1 MASEEISTAA
11 VASGTRPPRILQ
23 VLPELV
29 TGGVERGAIDVGAA
43 IARAGWSSTIVS
55 AGGPMVR
62 FAERAGVRHIAMP
75 VDSKNPFTMHTNM
88 IALSQLIER
97 EDVDI
102 VHARSRAPA
111 WSAYYA
117 AKRTGRTFMTTYHG
131 TYSGWRN
138 PIKRRY
144 NEVMA
149 KGERVIAISHF
160 IAGHLREVYGIEAPR
175 VVTIPRGID
184 TRVFDPMA
192 VSAERMIK
200 LAQAWRIP
208 DGAPVVMLP
217 GRLTRWKGQRVL
229 IEAIARLGIKDIR
242 CLLVGDD
249 QGRGGFRA
257 ELEALAIARGLQ
269 GVVHITGPAS
279 DMAAAY
285 MLSDVVVSASTDPEA
300 FGRVSVE
307 GQAMGRPVVATDH
320 GGSRE
325 TVRVGET
332 GWLVPPND
340 PAALAEAIKQALAL
354 GSEERARRAAIA
366 RRHVLDNYTV
376 ERMCEATL
384 GVYADLLTGAR

>member
-1 MASEEISTAA
+1 MNSSETSRADA
-11 VASGTRPPRILQ
+11 VGGMRPPRILQ

-29 TGGVERGAIDVGAA
+29 TGGVERGATDVAGA
-43 IARAGWSSTIVS
+43 IAQAGWMSMMVS

-62 FAERAGVRHIAMP
+62 FAERAGARHVQMP

-97 EDVDI
+97 EDVDL

-111 WSAYYA
+111 WSAYFA
-117 AKRTGRTFMTTYHG
+117 ARRTGRIFVTTYHG

-138 PIKRRY
+138 PLKRRY

-160 IAGHLREVYGIEAPR
+160 IAGHLKEVYGIEAPR

-184 TRVFDPMA
+184 MRIFDPTS

-200 LAQAWRIP
+200 LAQNWRIP

-217 GRLTRWKGQRVL
+217 GRLTRWKGQTVL
-229 IEAIARLGIKDIR
+229 IEAIARLGIKDLR

-249 QGRGGFRA
+249 QGREGFRN
-257 ELEALAIARGLQ
+257 ELEALARARGV
-269 GVVHITGPAS
+269 GANVHVTGPAP

-325 TVRVGET
+325 TVLPGET
-332 GWLVPPND
+332 GWLVPPKD
-340 PAALAEAIKQALAL
+340 PVALAEAIRRALAL
-354 GSEERARRAAIA
+354 GPAEREKLAVIS
-366 RRHVLDNYTV
+366 RRHVLAHYTV
-376 ERMCEATL
+376 ERMCQATL
-384 GVYADLLTGAR
+384 GVYAELLSERR

>member
-1 MASEEISTAA
+1 MNSSETSIAGAA
-11 VASGTRPPRILQ
+11 DGTRPPKILQ
-23 VLPELV
+23 ILPELV
-29 TGGVERGAIDVGAA
+29 TGGVERGATDVAAA
-43 IARAGWSSTIVS
+43 IVQAGWTSLIVS

-62 FAERAGVRHIAMP
+62 LVERAGARHIQMP
-75 VDSKNPFTMHTNM
+75 VNSKNPFTMHTNM
-88 IALSQLIER
+88 IELSQLIER
-97 EDVDI
+97 EGVDI

-111 WSAYYA
+111 WSAYFA
-117 AKRTGRTFMTTYHG
+117 AKRTGRIFMTTYHG

-160 IAGHLREVYGIEAPR
+160 IAGHLKEVYGLEAPR

-184 TRVFDPMA
+184 TRIFDPLA

-200 LAQAWRIP
+200 LAQTWRIP
-208 DGAPVVMLP
+208 DGVPVVMLP
-217 GRLTRWKGQRVL
+217 GRLTRWKGQTVL
-229 IEAIARLGIKDIR
+229 IEAIARLGLKDLR

-249 QGRGGFRA
+249 QGRDGFRR
-257 ELEALAIARGLQ
+257 ELEALARARG
-269 GVVHITGPAS
+269 VSANVHVTGPAP

-285 MLSDVVVSASTDPEA
+285 MLSDVVVSASTDAEA
-300 FGRVSVE
+300 FGRVAVE

-325 TVRVGET
+325 TILPGET
-332 GWLVPPND
+332 GWLVPPKD
-340 PAALAEAIKQALAL
+340 PIALADAIRQALAL
-354 GSEERARRAAIA
+354 TPAERERRAEIA
-366 RRHVLDNYTV
+366 RRHVLAHYTV

-384 GVYADLLTGAR
+384 RVYADLLAGKR